1 MSFLISMEG
10 VMSLKKVGFGA
21 SIIIGLLLLGMG
33 LSYSLGWFIGC
44 IVVLIIRWNRKRFY
58 TQIMDMTT
66 FQIGQYVAYTASLFI
81 LMGGSFIIAFMFKS
95 IINPYTLFSAFFAER
110 IFMFFSKSL
119 VKEEISNVS
128 K

>member
-1 MSFLISMEG
+1 
-10 VMSLKKVGFGA
+10 MSLKK
-21 SIIIGLLLLGMG
+21 IGLGAAISIGIFLMGLGMP
-33 LSYSLGWFIGC
+33 YALGWILGC
-44 IVVLIIRWNRKRFY
+44 IVVLIIRWNRQRFY
-58 TQIMDMTT
+58 TQIMDMTR
-66 FQIGQYVAYTASLFI
+66 FSLGQYVAYTASLFI
-81 LMGGSFIIAFMFKS
+81 LMGGSFIVAFMFKS